1 MSESV
6 GIAGMFIS
14 GGPIGMSLITILFA
28 ALFFAAWK
36 APAWVKELGIS
47 ALIVGVLWTLGSIY
61 QMLGVLQQSA
71 IDSYIV
77 AGGAKCTIIPMMY
90 GLVVY
95 LASLVIRIIQKP
107 RI

>member
-1 MSESV
+1 MNESV

-36 APAWVKELGIS
+36 APAWVKESGIA
-47 ALIVGVLWTLGSIY
+47 ALVVGILWTLGGVY
-61 QMLGVLQQSA
+61 QLLAVLQQA
-71 IDSYIV
+71 VIDSCIV
-77 AGGAKCTIIPMMY
+77 AGGIKCTIIPMIY

-95 LASLVIRIIQKP
+95 LASLIIRVIQKP